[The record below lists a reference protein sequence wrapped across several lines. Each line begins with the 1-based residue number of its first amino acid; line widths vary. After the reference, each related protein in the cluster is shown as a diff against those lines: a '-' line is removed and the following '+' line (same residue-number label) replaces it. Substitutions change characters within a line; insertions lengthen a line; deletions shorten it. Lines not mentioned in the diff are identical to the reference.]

1 MVFLIYIA
9 AQTSKPPPASQYKKN
24 MAKVKHPRPL
34 LATVC
39 CVTINQQQCLFRPIE
54 ARLLFS
60 STIKWARPFTASLTL
75 LLIGPGTW
83 SWQWPC
89 FSRTLTFEGMHMH
102 HNAIGKLR
110 TKHWWL
116 ILAIFSQL
124 RGKSKCRKI
133 PSCYVDPYRF
143 ISVCLELVLWNI
155 YKYLENIMCSI
166 PSLPS
171 KSKTLMNVKK
181 HNG

>member
-1 MVFLIYIA
+1 MIQRTGWYCWKQRKCKGGSFKHCFVRRCSGPEKNRSNRKSNGLPNLHCSSNI
-9 AQTSKPPPASQYKKN
+9 QPPPASQYKKN

-110 TKHWWL
+110 TNT
-116 ILAIFSQL
+116 
-124 RGKSKCRKI
+124 
-133 PSCYVDPYRF
+133 
-143 ISVCLELVLWNI
+143 LVVNI
-155 YKYLENIMCSI
+155 
-166 PSLPS
+166 
-171 KSKTLMNVKK
+171 
-181 HNG
+181 G

>member
-1 MVFLIYIA
+1 MIQRTGWYCWKQRKCKGGSFTHCFVRRCSSPEKKKQI
-9 AQTSKPPPASQYKKN
+9 QSKIQRSSKSTLQLKHPNPHQLRNTKKN

-39 CVTINQQQCLFRPIE
+39 CVTINQQQCLVRPIE

-89 FSRTLTFEGMHMH
+89 FWRTLTFEGMHMH

-110 TKHWWL
+110 TKT
-116 ILAIFSQL
+116 
-124 RGKSKCRKI
+124 
-133 PSCYVDPYRF
+133 
-143 ISVCLELVLWNI
+143 LVVNI
-155 YKYLENIMCSI
+155 
-166 PSLPS
+166 
-171 KSKTLMNVKK
+171 
-181 HNG
+181 G